1 MVRWPRGQGRKP
13 PLAWSRG
20 NPSGTDRSWCH
31 GGDRVTGRKC
41 PRQRGENGPQLS
53 ALLQAPHVPLLAT
66 QGLGDGPS
74 LWTSCRNREEQG
86 RAGSGREQADQL
98 PARDLR
104 QGCDSPQA
112 QLQSGDTELSGTSH
126 GGLGFPSPHS
136 QEFSY
141 SCPVDSENDS
151 LPATQ
156 PGGPVNIRR
165 WWSKRARQPLG
176 PSDVGQ

>member
-66 QGLGDGPS
+66 QGLGDGRS

-112 QLQSGDTELSGTSH
+112 QLQSGDTELSGKRNGHRSDTGG
-126 GGLGFPSPHS
+126 GGLPAGEQRKSIQKPTTAEAPVQHRKR
-136 QEFSY
+136 
-141 SCPVDSENDS
+141 CPG
-151 LPATQ
+151 LQ
-156 PGGPVNIRR
+156 GPRV
-165 WWSKRARQPLG
+165 WS
-176 PSDVGQ
+176 